1 MRLNRQVESSR
12 VVRTVL
18 LMWLTLLLAA
28 CLSLDKD
35 SIKQSTSVH
44 LPLHHY
50 QLNHIFEVE
59 GRQGIA
65 TDDNFYYVSGSKAL
79 YKYSKDGVL
88 LARNEKPFD
97 GYKVPA
103 NHIGDIDVDNG
114 EIYVGA
120 EYFMDGAARN
130 IQIAVHDTDSL
141 ELKRA
146 FPFEPASGQK
156 EVSGITVDRANKT
169 VWMASWADGNSG
181 RYLYQYDL
189 DSGKYLRKVHLQ
201 PVPQW
206 IQGIF
211 AYNGNL
217 YVTADDGDANDGE
230 YDHLYR
236 VVISDASNAT
246 VVQEKTFTEVK
257 RVGEIEGLAI
267 DPKTG
272 KLLVHFNRGKHIIQ
286 GMPKGFY
293 PGYAKEIHEVYVYDM
308 KKKPVNE

>member
-1 MRLNRQVESSR
+1 MELIRQVETSR
-12 VVRTVL
+12 VPGTVL
-18 LMWLTLLLAA
+18 LIWLPLLLAA
-28 CLSLDKD
+28 CSTWDKA
-35 SIKQSTSVH
+35 SVKQVVSDH
-44 LPLHHY
+44 RPLYHY
-50 QLNHIFEVE
+50 QLKRIFEVD

-65 TDDNFYYVSGSKAL
+65 TDEDFYYVSGSKAL
-79 YKYSKDGVL
+79 YKYSKHGVL
-88 LARNEKPFD
+88 LAKNEKPFV
-97 GYKVPA
+97 GYKIPA

-120 EYFMDGAARN
+120 EYFMDGTARN
-130 IQIAVHDTDSL
+130 IQITIHDTDTL
-141 ELKRA
+141 ELKRT
-146 FPFEPASGQK
+146 FPFEPASGQL

-169 VWMASWADGNSG
+169 VWLASWADGNSG

-189 DSGKYLRKVHLQ
+189 NSGKYLRKLHLQ

-211 AYNGNL
+211 AYEGNL

-236 VVISDASNAT
+236 VAISDASNAT
-246 VVQEKTFTEVK
+246 VIQEKTFTEVK
-257 RVGEIEGLAI
+257 RVGEIEGLSM

-272 KLLVHFNRGKHIIQ
+272 NLLVHFNRGKHIIQ

-293 PGYAKEIHEVYVYDM
+293 PGYTKEIHEVYIYDM